1 MTSLYTCSGGGA
13 YVHIGTTAPNNPAD
27 GTLWFNPQPPP
38 GTLQSWNAA
47 TKVWAPLQ
55 LGGGGGAGI
64 QVSTTDPGATGKP
77 DGTGW
82 LNPTTGE
89 LKVANNGAWVDASA
103 HDIIVL
109 TGPAPAP
116 ITATAGAVAGNAAPV
131 TFAGGPAD
139 KAYSVTLTY
148 VVDGAA
154 PQVKTAALDAGD
166 TADVA
171 ANKLVAATSGEIIAI
186 KTALGALRVIVGTAT
201 TLTSLQITV
210 A

>member
-1 MTSLYTCSGGGA
+1 MTSLYTCGGKGA
-13 YVHIGTTAPNNPAD
+13 FVHIGQMPPNNPPA
-27 GTLWFNPQPPP
+27 GTLWFNPQPSP

-47 TKVWAPLQ
+47 TGAWAPLQ
-55 LGGGGGAGI
+55 LGGGGAGI
-64 QVSTTDPGATGKP
+64 LVSMTDPGAATQPNGA
-77 DGTGW
+77 GW
-82 LNPTTGE
+82 LNPATGE
-89 LKVANNGAWVDASA
+89 LKIDNNGVWVDATTA

-139 KAYSVTLTY
+139 KAYAVTLTY
-148 VVDGAA
+148 VADGAA
-154 PQVKTAALDAGD
+154 LQTKTAALDAGD

-171 ANKLVAATSGEIIAI
+171 ANKLVVATSGEIIAT
-186 KTALGALRVIVGTAT
+186 KTAPDALRVTVGTAT
-201 TLTSLQITV
+201 TLNSLSIVV